1 MVIMVIVFWNSS
13 LVGFLRELGI
23 TVECVGVFGQ
33 SLHMLGEDEDTY
45 SYEIWPTPETR
56 TRLFWGIGKGAT
68 SAGVDTAP
76 E

>member
-1 MVIMVIVFWNSS
+1 
-13 LVGFLRELGI
+13 
-23 TVECVGVFGQ
+23 
-33 SLHMLGEDEDTY
+33 MLGEDEDTY
-45 SYEIWPTPETR
+45 SYEIWPAPETR